1 MKAVYDI
8 AIRGLSAL
16 GMFAVVMFLL
26 GYTYAKIPLVLQK
39 TCTPSVIDRILK

>member
-26 GYTYAKIPLVLQK
+26 GYGYASIPLVMQK
-39 TCTPSVIDRILK
+39 TCTPSFIDRILK